1 MEVFLLVNI
10 NQMNGTQQ
18 VLNMINKLLKN
29 IGSEREDLSLEINN
43 FLECRRD
50 TTTYKEVVDS
60 IFSQLQ
66 EINEQMEN
74 MTWLNKHYKILHD
87 FAQVCS
93 KTLDEHTL
101 LRKAYEMVSQVMA
114 TDAFYIALYTEGDS
128 HIHFEF
134 MVDYGKFYPKELI
147 EFGDNYTSM
156 VINSREIIH
165 QKKAPQ
171 SAEFSET
178 ATFGENDTSSCLF
191 VPVIIDG
198 HVKGVISAQSYSD
211 FAYRTEHEELL
222 QIIGTQV
229 INSIETARLYEQ
241 IYKMSQTDELTGLK
255 NHRAFHEDLSK
266 LISENNQEIILVM
279 VDSDNLKKVND
290 NYGHDIGDLYLQVLA
305 NGIKTI
311 SNSHIEGY
319 RYAGDEFMILITA
332 DFDLPN
338 GIEEL
343 YEGLKEYYV
352 QNPLYVSDD
361 KIHVSFSTGVATY
374 PYHGSSVD
382 LLKKSADNALYV
394 AKKQGKN
401 KLVIAEKV
409 EKIDDKQNENMFFI

>member
-1 MEVFLLVNI
+1 
-10 NQMNGTQQ
+10 
-18 VLNMINKLLKN
+18 
-29 IGSEREDLSLEINN
+29 
-43 FLECRRD
+43 
-50 TTTYKEVVDS
+50 
-60 IFSQLQ
+60 
-66 EINEQMEN
+66 
-74 MTWLNKHYKILHD
+74 
-87 FAQVCS
+87 
-93 KTLDEHTL
+93 
-101 LRKAYEMVSQVMA
+101 
-114 TDAFYIALYTEGDS
+114 
-128 HIHFEF
+128 
-134 MVDYGKFYPKELI
+134 MVDHGKLYPKELI

-171 SAEFSET
+171 SAVFSES

-255 NHRAFHEDLSK
+255 NHRAFHEDLTK

-311 SNSHIEGY
+311 CTSHIEGY

-332 DFDLPN
+332 NLPD
-338 GIEEL
+338 GIEDL
-343 YEGLKEYYV
+343 YEGLKAYYV
-352 QNPLYVSDD
+352 QNPIYVSDN
-361 KIHVSFSTGVATY
+361 KIHVSISTGVATY

-382 LLKKSADNALYV
+382 SLKKSADNALYV

-401 KLVIAEKV
+401 KLVIANKMEK
-409 EKIDDKQNENMFFI
+409 KDDKQIENMFFI